1 VKPGGAARG
10 PGHAGRFGSRRRA
23 RGPGV
28 LVAAAGLLLLW
39 GCRGGVH
46 SPTGLDACANAPPL
60 QLLLPRT
67 TVHVQD
73 SFDLAAAGGT
83 GADHLQF
90 GVDGDDAGAP
100 APSGATVAGTRYRA
114 GDTPGTDVVWVAD
127 RQCNVRAEVP
137 VTVLPAFDL
146 APSDIVVAP
155 RGAFLFQAQGL
166 LDAGAYTLEVNSTG
180 ATLSAAGRY
189 TAGGD
194 AGTDVVRLR
203 DTGSQDS
210 LYATVQVKPGATF
223 RALPALIAAPSG
235 GWVSLSVQD
244 GSDRTTWA
252 LTSGPGTL
260 DGGTLSFPDGASGV
274 AQLTATDPFLNRT
287 STARVRV
294 LDELK
299 RTSTPHGRLT
309 DFTVVVAADFDG
321 DGAQEIAVGVP
332 ESDLTAS
339 QGGAVFFFRDTANG
353 PVEIPEWRI
362 TGTSVTANLGA
373 ALAVGDFDGDR
384 RMDLA
389 VGAPGADITVA
400 DSGAVYLY
408 RFGPNGPQLIRAALT
423 GSGSGRGRFGSALAA
438 ADVDGDGL
446 TDLIVGSPNA
456 DLAVAAN
463 QRGVMDVFLN
473 QASKGIPTVA
483 QVRLSGWD
491 QRGDGGTLA
500 SNPNLHFGAA
510 VAVADVNDD
519 GKPDLASLG
528 TITSAM
534 GVATDGGQLNAAQP
548 GIEVFLGR
556 TPDVTGNPFRAK
568 PDLVIAPMFQGDLF
582 NGAWRQ
588 LGFIPRGDGHP
599 PLLLGTGELIN
610 SPDLRDA
617 GGNAGTAFSGGV
629 VLWDVT
635 GFPVTADDP
644 PDPPPQITRNNAYAR
659 YTSSDTTSLAG
670 RSWAVADV
678 DGAPGAEL
686 LMGAPSAPTSGSSR
700 LQGRLYAFPLTGVA
714 AGAQFNKPLATLAG
728 GASATC
734 LGAGLGAF
742 QASGGSGL
750 VAVASR
756 TSAPSVPLSF
766 TGSVERL
773 RSGGADFSGWTR
785 QPAYFAGRPADE
797 QFGIALAGGRSATGK
812 PTALVGT
819 PGYPGPGNLN
829 DGNDLRAGRAWAYD
843 VGTPGGFASPSI
855 IATGAAAPVLDGGRE
870 VGVDVA
876 FTDFDGDG
884 VQDMVI
890 GSPNLQI
897 PGTNSRATDITPN
910 YTAEVPACLPGTS
923 ASTVGGV
930 QVLRGLPDGTWHAAY
945 RLWAVPTIAPC
956 GFTGSLCTRSQIGR
970 GIAGGFDFNGDG
982 VQDIAAVRSSGMEIF
997 LGRPPSDPS
1006 PTAKLTMACDSGWTA
1021 TFVTVTGAA
1030 TGTGSPTPLGD
1041 LDGDGC
1047 DEVAVRTSPFLQ
1059 SSFAIAF
1066 GFDAT
1071 GAHCAGHTQPAW
1083 IRFADREANLGNLGL
1098 GVAFARA
1105 GRFLSDGR
1113 DLVAVTASTFPVGG
1127 ISQDV
1132 VLLYDAAGIAARR
1145 PASGE
1150 LFLPAYGGGLEP
1162 TPLVFPTRVVG
1173 LGRALAGNIDLTGDG
1188 KPELIVGA
1196 PGASFSADGAGA
1208 VMVLLGGGSASAPVE
1223 YLRIVGDPRERSTF
1237 GAALGLIRPGV
1248 TAPQLILGAFTSFR
1262 TGTQNGTT
1270 YSLPLGF

>member
-1 VKPGGAARG
+1 MK
-10 PGHAGRFGSRRRA
+10 RA
-23 RGPGV
+23 WA
-28 LVAAAGLLLLW
+28 AAAGLLLLW

-46 SPTGLDACANAPPL
+46 SPTGIDACANAPAL
-60 QLLLPRT
+60 QLLVPRT
-67 TVHVQD
+67 TIHVQD

-83 GADHLQF
+83 GAEHWQF
-90 GVDGDDAGAP
+90 GVDGADAGAP
-100 APSGATVAGTRYRA
+100 TPSGATITGTRYRA
-114 GDTPGTDVVWVAD
+114 GDTPGTDLLWVAD
-127 RQCNVRAEVP
+127 RQCNLRAEAW

-146 APSDIVVAP
+146 APSDIVVPP
-155 RGAFLFQAQGL
+155 RTAFTFRPQGL
-166 LDAGAYTLEVNSTG
+166 LDAGAYTLEVNASG

-210 LYATVQVKPGATF
+210 LYASVQVRPGAAF
-223 RALPALIAAPSG
+223 RAAPALIAAPAG

-252 LTSGPGTL
+252 LTSGPGSL
-260 DGGTLSFPDGASGV
+260 SGGTLSFPDGASGV

-287 STARVRV
+287 TTARVRV
-294 LDELK
+294 LDELNRISK
-299 RTSTPHGRLT
+299 PHGRLT
-309 DFTVVVAADFDG
+309 DFAVVVAGDFDG

-332 ESDLTAS
+332 ESDLSAS
-339 QGGAVFFFRDTANG
+339 QGGAVFFFRDTPG
-353 PVEIPEWRI
+353 GLLEIPQWRI

-408 RFGPNGPQLIRAALT
+408 RFGAGGPQLIRPALT
-423 GSGSGRGRFGSALAA
+423 GSSGGRGRFGSAVAA

-446 TDLIVGSPNA
+446 TDLVVGSPNA

-473 QASKGIPTVA
+473 QSSKGLPTTA
-483 QVRLSGWD
+483 QVRISGWD
-491 QRGDGGTLA
+491 QRSDGGTLA
-500 SNPNLHFGAA
+500 PNPNLHFGTALS
-510 VAVADVNDD
+510 VADLNED
-519 GKPDLASLG
+519 GKLDLAAMG
-528 TITSAM
+528 TITSAT
-534 GVATDGGQLNAAQP
+534 GTATDGGRLNAAQP

-568 PDLVIAPMFQGDLF
+568 PDLVIAPMVQGDLF

-617 GGNAGTAFSGGV
+617 GGNAATSSAGGV
-629 VLWDVT
+629 VLWDLT
-635 GFPVTADDP
+635 NLPVTADDP
-644 PDPPPQITRNNAYAR
+644 PDPPPQTTRFDAYAR
-659 YTSSDTTSLAG
+659 YTSSDTASLAG

-686 LMGAPSAPTSGSSR
+686 LMGAPLAPSTGTSR
-700 LQGRLYAFPLTGVA
+700 LQGRLYAFPLTGV
-714 AGAQFNKPLATLAG
+714 GPGSLFNKPLATLPG
-728 GASATC
+728 GASATA

-742 QASGGSGL
+742 QATGGGGL
-750 VAVASR
+750 VAVALR
-756 TSAPSVPLSF
+756 TSDPSTPQTF
-766 TGSVERL
+766 TGSAERL
-773 RSGGADFSGWTR
+773 RPGGTDFSGWTR
-785 QPAYFAGRPADE
+785 QSAWFAGRPADE
-797 QFGIALAGGRSATGK
+797 QFGIAVAGGRSATGV

-819 PGYPGPGNLN
+819 PGYNGPGNLN
-829 DGNDLRAGRAWAYD
+829 DGNDLRAGRAWAFN
-843 VGTPGGFASPSI
+843 VGSPGGFTAPSI
-855 IATGAAAPVLDGGRE
+855 VTTGAASPVLDAGRE

-884 VQDMVI
+884 IQDMAI

-897 PGTNSRATDITPN
+897 PGTSSRATDITPY
-910 YTAEVPACLPGTS
+910 YTAEVAACLPGTS
-923 ASTVGGV
+923 ATTVGGV
-930 QVLRGLPDGTWHAAY
+930 QVMRGLPDGTWRPAY
-945 RLWAVPTIAPC
+945 RLWAVPAIAPC

-970 GIAGGFDFNGDG
+970 AIAGGFDFNGDG
-982 VQDIAAVRSSGMEIF
+982 VQDIAVTRTSGMEVF
-997 LGRPPSDPS
+997 LGRPPADPS
-1006 PTAKLTMACDSGWTA
+1006 PTAKLTMACDSAWTA
-1021 TFVTVTGAA
+1021 TFVSNTGAA

-1047 DEVAVRTSPFLQ
+1047 DELAVRTSPFLQ
-1059 SSFAIAF
+1059 NSFTIAF

-1071 GAHCAGHTQPAW
+1071 GAHCGGHTQPAW
-1083 IRFADREANLGNLGL
+1083 IRLADREVGLAGLGI

-1105 GRFLSDGR
+1105 GAFLSDGR
-1113 DLVAVTASTFPVGG
+1113 DLVAVTASAFPVGG
-1127 ISQDV
+1127 IAQDA
-1132 VLLYDAAGIAARR
+1132 VLLYDSAAIAARR

-1150 LFLPAYGGGLEP
+1150 LLLPAYGGGLEP
-1162 TPLVFPTRVVG
+1162 TALVFPNRITG
-1173 LGRALAGNIDLTGDG
+1173 FGKALAGNIDLNGDG

-1196 PGASFSADGAGA
+1196 PGASYSADGAGA
-1208 VMVLLGGGSASAPVE
+1208 VLVLLGGGSASAPVE
-1223 YLRIVGDPRERSTF
+1223 YLRVVGDPRERSNF
-1237 GAALGLIRPGV
+1237 GAALGLIRPGA

-1262 TGTQNGTT
+1262 TGTQNGTA
-1270 YSLPLGF
+1270 YALPVGF